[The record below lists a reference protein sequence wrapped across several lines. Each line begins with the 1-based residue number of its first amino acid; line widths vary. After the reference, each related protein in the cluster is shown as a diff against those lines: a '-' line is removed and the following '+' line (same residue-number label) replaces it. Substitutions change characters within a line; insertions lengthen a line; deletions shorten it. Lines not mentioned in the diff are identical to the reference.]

1 MAIYRFKVADRSAN
15 ISELLIEG
23 DSQSDARRRIS
34 QRGMTPVE
42 CLGEGGV
49 AANRGKRNLFKAE
62 LDIVDF
68 TDRLV
73 PLLEA
78 HVPLEKAL
86 DVVAKGSPSGI
97 ARETVDDIRRGLHEG
112 RRFSRMVR
120 DRGNIFPPLYASLVE
135 AAEEA
140 GALPEVLADLRD
152 FLNDRREMRAYMIS
166 SSIYPAVILTVSL
179 TVLGVLLGVI
189 IPRFSEILLTAGGD
203 LSAPTGILLAVSAWF
218 RKLWWLL
225 LIGPGGGVWLYY
237 SVKNRPGVQLVRDR
251 LLLRLP
257 VIGKAVLFA
266 DIARMFR
273 TMSILMRRG
282 VGILNTVRLGG
293 QVLQNQVLRESLV
306 HVVGE
311 LRKGNNLTDALSRSR
326 FIPTPTIQT
335 LAIGEETGE
344 LATMLEKVG
353 ERYEKELKKRV
364 ARSLALLE
372 PAIILFLGLLVGM
385 IVVTMFLAIMDMQS
399 GI

>member
-1 MAIYRFKVADRSAN
+1 MAIYRFKVADATAK
-15 ISELLIEG
+15 ISEILVEG
-23 DSQSDARRRIS
+23 DSQSDALRRIAR
-34 QRGMTPVE
+34 RGMTPVE

-49 AANRGKRNLFKAE
+49 SAGQTESRLFRSE

-86 DVVAKGSPSGI
+86 DIVAKGCREGNP
-97 ARETVDDIRRGLHEG
+97 RETVEDIRRGLHEG

-120 DRGNIFPPLYASLVE
+120 DRSTIFPPLYASLVE

-152 FLNDRREMRAYMIS
+152 FLNERREMRSFIVS
-166 SSIYPAVILTVSL
+166 SSIYPVVILVVSL
-179 TVLGVLLGVI
+179 TVVGVLLGVI
-189 IPRFSEILLTAGGD
+189 VPRFSDILLTAGGE

-218 RKLWWLL
+218 RKLWWM
-225 LIGPGGGVWLYY
+225 LIVVPIFCGWLYY
-237 SVKNRPGVQLVRDR
+237 AFKSKPAVQLFRDR
-251 LLLRLP
+251 WLLRLP
-257 VIGKAVLFA
+257 VVGKAALAA

-293 QVLQNQVLRESLV
+293 HVLQNQVLRQSLT
-306 HVVGE
+306 HVAGE
-311 LRKGNNLTDALSRSR
+311 LRKGGNLTDALSHSR
-326 FIPTPTIQT
+326 FIPSVTVQT

-353 ERYEKELKKRV
+353 ERYEKDLKKMI
-364 ARSLALLE
+364 ARALALLE
-372 PAIILFLGLLVGM
+372 PAIILFLGLLVAM